1 MPGGGWQLGI
11 DDIGNVL
18 CVLFLSLI
26 LHITPAPPRH
36 ASRPHICSIIQF
48 EEGHLYIGSSAYIS
62 LFFGDVSKYFCD
74 FVSKSNTD
82 TQQNG
87 NEAASTIWRRESCEV
102 GRHTEEMVAT
112 FMAPD
117 FYNIYNKMWNILLS
131 LSLSYH
137 HLHPIKMCA
146 TSCIS
151 SWNTHLEISSHSWTL
166 DSNKIGAQAQ
176 VQNVYSNFWETFCE
190 FCPATKIHFAFIKEN
205 SEVTKS

>member
-1 MPGGGWQLGI
+1 MDHDSSWPTLYSLKTFLGRFCVADCLDNGNAMPGGGWQLGI

-26 LHITPAPPRH
+26 LHITLAPP
-36 ASRPHICSIIQF
+36 CSPLPRTHSSITQF
-48 EEGHLYIGSSAYIS
+48 EEWHLSTESSAYIS
-62 LFFGDVSKYFCD
+62 LFFVDVSKYFCD

-117 FYNIYNKMWNILLS
+117 FYNIHNKMWNILLS

-137 HLHPIKMCA
+137 NLHPIKICA
-146 TSCIS
+146 TSCLVFP
-151 SWNTHLEISSHSWTL
+151 LETYI
-166 DSNKIGAQAQ
+166 
-176 VQNVYSNFWETFCE
+176 
-190 FCPATKIHFAFIKEN
+190 
-205 SEVTKS
+205 

>member
-1 MPGGGWQLGI
+1 MAMQCRVVGGSW
-11 DDIGNVL
+11 VL
-18 CVLFLSLI
+18 MILVMCCVSYFYHWYYI
-26 LHITPAPPRH
+26 LPPPRH
-36 ASRPHICSIIQF
+36 ASRPHIAALLNLKKDICL
-48 EEGHLYIGSSAYIS
+48 LYWILCIRICI
-62 LFFGDVSKYFCD
+62 FVDVSKYFCDD

-137 HLHPIKMCA
+137 HLHPIKICA
-146 TSCIS
+146 TSCMS

-166 DSNKIGAQAQ
+166 DSNKIGARRTGPSAKCI
-176 VQNVYSNFWETFCE
+176 F
-190 FCPATKIHFAFIKEN
+190 
-205 SEVTKS
+205 

>member
-36 ASRPHICSIIQF
+36 ASRPHISSIIQF
-48 EEGHLYIGSSAYIS
+48 EEGHLSTGSSAYIS
-62 LFFGDVSKYFCD
+62 LFFVDVSKYFCD

-117 FYNIYNKMWNILLS
+117 FYNIYNKM
-131 LSLSYH
+131 
-137 HLHPIKMCA
+137 
-146 TSCIS
+146 
-151 SWNTHLEISSHSWTL
+151 
-166 DSNKIGAQAQ
+166 
-176 VQNVYSNFWETFCE
+176 
-190 FCPATKIHFAFIKEN
+190 
-205 SEVTKS
+205 

>member
-1 MPGGGWQLGI
+1 MCLISII
-11 DDIGNVL
+11 D
-18 CVLFLSLI
+18 
-26 LHITPAPPRH
+26 ITYYPRPALH
-36 ASRPHICSIIQF
+36 ASRPHISSIIQF
-48 EEGHLYIGSSAYIS
+48 EEGHLSTGSSAYIS
-62 LFFGDVSKYFCD
+62 PFFVDVSKYFCD

-131 LSLSYH
+131 LSLTYH
-137 HLHPIKMCA
+137 HPHPIKICA
-146 TSCIS
+146 TSCMS
-151 SWNTHLEISSHSWTL
+151 SWNTHGHWTVIRLEH
-166 DSNKIGAQAQ
+166 GGQAQ

>member
-1 MPGGGWQLGI
+1 MAMQCRVVGGSW
-11 DDIGNVL
+11 VL
-18 CVLFLSLI
+18 MILVMCCVSYFYHWYYI
-26 LHITPAPPRH
+26 LPPPRH
-36 ASRPHICSIIQF
+36 ASRPHIAALLNLKKDICL
-48 EEGHLYIGSSAYIS
+48 LYWILCIRICI
-62 LFFGDVSKYFCD
+62 FVDVSKYFCD

-137 HLHPIKMCA
+137 HLHPIKICA
-146 TSCIS
+146 TSCMS

-166 DSNKIGAQAQ
+166 DSNKIGARRTGPSAKCI
-176 VQNVYSNFWETFCE
+176 F
-190 FCPATKIHFAFIKEN
+190 
-205 SEVTKS
+205 

>member
-1 MPGGGWQLGI
+1 MAMQCRVVGGSW
-11 DDIGNVL
+11 VL
-18 CVLFLSLI
+18 MILVMCCVSYFYHWYYI
-26 LHITPAPPRH
+26 LPPPRH
-36 ASRPHICSIIQF
+36 ASRPHISSIIQF
-48 EEGHLYIGSSAYIS
+48 EEGHLYTGSSAYIS

-137 HLHPIKMCA
+137 HLHPIKICA
-146 TSCIS
+146 TSCMS

-166 DSNKIGAQAQ
+166 DSNKIGARRTGPSAKCI
-176 VQNVYSNFWETFCE
+176 F
-190 FCPATKIHFAFIKEN
+190 
-205 SEVTKS
+205 